1 MTANFALT
9 PDHVKKAVET
19 VIKNNPAYADMLGFY
34 GRLFEAQEE
43 SKRHLH
49 IEPLQIPDD
58 VRAVKAREKFPLIE
72 IKDFTYDEAESN
84 RLFITIGRLAA
95 HANPKLADSAVIILA
110 AVDTQLDPAGL
121 FNAFLSG
128 NEALFENIAAEF
140 GVEKQVLGFITYH
153 SLKPSLSIGA
163 EQLAAYLSKN
173 EPWLKGYCPIC
184 GSAPI
189 LSTLEGEGARKLI
202 CSFCWH
208 IWPVKRVCCP
218 FCDNSDN
225 KELHY
230 LFSEEEKD
238 LRVDLCSKCRKYLK
252 TIDTRQA
259 DRLIYPPLEQ
269 VATLHLDI
277 KAQEEGFD
285 AGVKLYI

>member
-1 MTANFALT
+1 MTANFAQT
-9 PDHVKKAVET
+9 PEQVKRAVET
-19 VIKNNPAYADMLGFY
+19 VIKNNPSYADILGFY
-34 GRLFEAQEE
+34 GRLFGAQEE

-58 VRAVKAREKFPLIE
+58 VRAVKTREKFPLIE
-72 IKDFTYDEAESN
+72 IKDFIYDKAEAS

-95 HANPKLADSAVIILA
+95 QANPKLADSASILLE
-110 AVDTQLDPAGL
+110 AVDSKLDPAGL
-121 FNAFLSG
+121 FLALLNG
-128 NEALFENIAAEF
+128 NEAFFENIVLEF
-140 GVEKQVLGFITYH
+140 EVEKQVLGFITYH
-153 SLKPSLSIGA
+153 SLKPSLTMGA
-163 EQLAAYLSKN
+163 EQLASYLNKN

-189 LSTLEGEGARKLI
+189 LSTLEGEGERKLI

-208 IWPVKRVCCP
+208 TWPVKRVCCP

-225 KELHY
+225 KALHY
-230 LFSEEEKD
+230 LYNEEEKD
-238 LRVDLCSKCRKYLK
+238 LRIDLCNNCRRYLK

-269 VATLHLDI
+269 ISTLHLDI

-285 AGVKLYI
+285 AGLKLNI